1 MVKPPVV
8 QLVKRALLRQALA
21 EVSDAELLRRFTAN
35 RDGDAFAELVERYA
49 GLVAGACRRA
59 LGTSHPAADDAF
71 QTAFI
76 TLARKAGSV
85 RPAQLP
91 AWLFGVAR
99 KVAVRF
105 RTMKVTPTA
114 ALSDGPSPGPSPAEQ
129 AGGKEWLAA
138 VEDEVARLPEKYRA
152 AVLLCWFDDSSLDD
166 AARQLGTTKGTLW
179 GWLKR
184 AREKLRQR
192 LTARGFGLPA
202 VLGAALLAAPASAA
216 LIQRTVNAAVA
227 ASATAALPV
236 ALANVLPAAKPL
248 GAAALVA
255 ASVVGLAVLLSAP
268 GPALPAKDD
277 PKAEVDP
284 APKAEAKPT
293 DDGIPLPAGALH
305 RFGNRQGRHPDGI
318 SLAVVSP
325 DGKYLATVGQRTVI
339 VWDAATLTAKQ
350 VFRDLRVPTRQGD
363 DGQGRIAFLPDS
375 KSLLISTGTIRGDV
389 LRRGVAEGQV
399 KDIAVVYDIET
410 GQRKFAIPGQ
420 ADGFS
425 SAWVSAS
432 GKEIG
437 VLGTRTARYFDAKD
451 GKELKKI
458 DLPFDVYN
466 SSWLAPAADRAL
478 VRKFDSARS
487 NAFLLDLR
495 TGKEL
500 YEITGSELG
509 QAALSAD
516 GKLLV
521 AQATTG
527 KVKVHDVEAKKVL
540 CEFDHP
546 ADKQIG
552 PMLVSADKKT
562 LFLGGQHGQLYRWD
576 LVNNKQL
583 PDVGRHTT
591 WTLTSFAPSPDESIL
606 YTVGWNKA
614 VHRWDLKTGTQLP
627 APPGYVTQ
635 TAAVPLPDGK
645 HLLVAD
651 HAGKIDLW
659 DLASGRLVKELHPGN
674 TFGIDCVAASAD
686 GRWLACGRTVQ
697 DVHLWDLKA
706 GRLESTIPLAEK
718 QDTGGGDHVKRVA
731 FAPDGKTLLTG
742 SGKTGISAWEVPD
755 GKRLW
760 STRGLPGVGHLAA
773 WDPKGRLVA
782 AAGGSGNRQVHW
794 TALDPKTGAV
804 VQRYEVEP
812 EVRSARVQTVLYP
825 PYVTDLAFT
834 PDAARLVTA
843 HHDGTLRTWDPE
855 TGKELSRMQ
864 GNGINTYGIALSPD
878 GKWAA
883 VGSGEATYQVHVWE
897 LATATRVLTLSGHDS
912 PVRDVA
918 FTRDGSGLVANA
930 DLAPTLWSLAPA
942 ERPVVNAA
950 LWDVLASEDGAKSYP
965 ALWAFARDPK
975 AAVKVFGESVKP
987 ADQAMDIAR
996 FEKLA
1001 AALDDPQ
1008 FRLREV
1014 AEKELIRA
1022 AHRVPAAWLRQVLAG
1037 AKSEEQR
1044 ERLGRVLVLR
1054 EKPIPAERQLA
1065 RAVQALELAGTPE
1078 AIVLLKSWSAA
1089 PEGSLLAVEAKAALA
1104 RLGR

>member
-1 MVKPPVV
+1 MIKPPVV

-21 EVSDAELLRRFTAN
+21 EVPDAELLRRFIAN

-71 QTAFI
+71 QTTFI

-105 RTMKVTPTA
+105 RTMKVTPAA

-166 AARQLGTTKGTLW
+166 AARQLGTTKGVLW

-184 AREKLRQR
+184 AREQLRQR

-216 LIQRTVNAAVA
+216 LIERTVTAAVSD
-227 ASATAALPV
+227 SATAALPGV
-236 ALANVLPAAKPL
+236 LANVLPAAKPL

-277 PKAEVDP
+277 PKTAAVS
-284 APKAEAKPT
+284 APKAEAQLT
-293 DDGIPLPAGALH
+293 GDGIPLPAGALH

-318 SLAVVSP
+318 GAVVVSP
-325 DGKYLATVGQRTVI
+325 DGKSLATVGQRTVI
-339 VWDAATLTAKQ
+339 VWDAATLTARQ

-363 DGQGRIAFLPDS
+363 DGRGRIAFLPDS
-375 KSLLISTGTIRGDV
+375 KSLLICTAGARTRSPRGGAPPADDD
-389 LRRGVAEGQV
+389 LA
-399 KDIAVVYDIET
+399 AVYDVET
-410 GQRKFAIPGQ
+410 GKRKFAVRGP
-420 ADGFS
+420 ADGWS
-425 SAWVSAS
+425 SAWVCAG

-437 VLGTRTARYFDAKD
+437 LLIVRTVRYFDATD
-451 GKELKKI
+451 GKEVKKI

-466 SSWLAPAADRAL
+466 LSWLAPAGDRAL
-478 VRKFDSARS
+478 VRTFDSARS

-495 TGKEL
+495 TGKPL
-500 YEITGSELG
+500 YEITGTELG
-509 QAALSAD
+509 QVALSAD

-521 AQATTG
+521 AQATSG
-527 KVKVHDVEAKKVL
+527 KVKVHDVDAKKVL
-540 CEFDHP
+540 FEFDHP

-552 PMLVSADKKT
+552 PMLISADKKT
-562 LFLGGQHGQLYRWD
+562 LFLGGLHGQLYRWD
-576 LVNNKQL
+576 LGNNKQL
-583 PDVGRHTT
+583 PDVGRHTS
-591 WTLTSFAPSPDESIL
+591 WTLTSFALSPDESIL

-627 APPGYVTQ
+627 TPTGYATQ
-635 TAAVPLPDGK
+635 TAAVPLTDGK
-645 HLLVAD
+645 QLLVAD
-651 HAGKIDLW
+651 HVGKIDLW
-659 DLASGRLVKELHPGN
+659 DLATGRFVKELQPGN
-674 TFGIDCVAASAD
+674 SGGIDCVAVSAD

-697 DVHLWDLKA
+697 DAQIWDLKT
-706 GRLESTIPLAEK
+706 GKLEKFIPLVENP
-718 QDTGGGDHVKRVA
+718 DGTGGDHVKRVA
-731 FAPDGKTLLTG
+731 FSLDSKTLLTG
-742 SGKTGISAWEVPD
+742 SAKTSITAWTVPD
-755 GKRLW
+755 GKQLW

-773 WDPKGRLVA
+773 WDPRGRLVA
-782 AAGGSGNRQVHW
+782 AGGGSGNRQVHW
-794 TALDPKTGAV
+794 TALDPTTGAV

-812 EVRSARVQTVLYP
+812 EVRSDRVQTVLYP

-834 PDAARLVTA
+834 ADGARLVTA

-864 GNGINTYGIALSPD
+864 GNGINPNGIALSPD

-918 FTRDGSGLVANA
+918 FTRDGRGLVANA

-942 ERPVVNAA
+942 ERPTINAS

-987 ADQAMDIAR
+987 ADQAMDRAR
-996 FEKLA
+996 FDKFTA
-1001 AALDDPQ
+1001 DLDDPQ

-1014 AEKELIRA
+1014 AEKELLRA
-1022 AHRVPAAWLRQVLAG
+1022 AHRVPAAWLRQALAG

-1078 AIVLLKSWSAA
+1078 AMVLLKSWSAA
-1089 PEGSLLAVEAKAALA
+1089 PEGSLLAAEAKAALA